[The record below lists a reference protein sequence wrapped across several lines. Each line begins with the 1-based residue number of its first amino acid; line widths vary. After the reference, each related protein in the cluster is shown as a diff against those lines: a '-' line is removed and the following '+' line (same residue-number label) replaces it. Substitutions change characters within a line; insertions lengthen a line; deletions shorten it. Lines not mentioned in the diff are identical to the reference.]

1 MKTASTLQLFV
12 LSTVF
17 LSIQSFAASPATTM
31 DQRHIVHHFSDLVDQ
46 GKYEQAA
53 QDCLSNNVN
62 FSSPKFNY
70 KSKAEWLAKFP
81 ALHKKNAKGPG
92 PAFGLP
98 ELVQDNVYVRHGK
111 VKVMGFD
118 ITLKE
123 EIELDEEGK
132 ILKSAMKKA

>member
-12 LSTVF
+12 LSTAL
-17 LSIQSFAASPATTM
+17 LSIQSFAASATM
-31 DQRHIVHHFSDLVDQ
+31 DTHIVHHFSDLVDQ

-53 QDCLSNNVN
+53 QDCLSDNVN

-70 KSKAEWLAKFP
+70 KSKEEWLAKFP
-81 ALHKKNAKGPG
+81 TFHKKNAKGPG

-98 ELVQDNVYVRHGK
+98 ELVHDKVYVRHGK

-118 ITLKE
+118 ISIKE